1 MQGAPFGG
9 PFVLSGTIMQK
20 LFNVMS
26 VASFVMSAGMVA
38 GSVLLYTRI
47 PSLTKL
53 YLSELKLELT
63 EMITDMVPGQIDE
76 VMPELPKTT
85 GPAVPIKSPF

>member
-1 MQGAPFGG
+1 
-9 PFVLSGTIMQK
+9 MQK

-76 VMPELPKTT
+76 ALPELPTTT
-85 GPAVPIKSPF
+85 GPAVPFKMP

>member
-1 MQGAPFGG
+1 
-9 PFVLSGTIMQK
+9 MQK

-38 GSVLLYTRI
+38 GSVVLYTRI
-47 PSLTKL
+47 PALTSK
-53 YLSELKLELT
+53 YISELKLELT
-63 EMITDMVPGQIDE
+63 ETLTNMLPGQIDE
-76 VMPELPKTT
+76 ALPELPTST